1 MLSRAGRIVS
11 PYRLLLPLCFGVFI
25 AADDM
30 TVVVTLLPD
39 MMADLRVAP
48 SELDRASWSITGF
61 LIGFTA
67 AMPLMGRISDR
78 AGYRLAFLAALAVF
92 TLGSA
97 MVALSPQIPGWLY
110 GGLPEFNWLV
120 GMRVFQAIGGG
131 AMIPISIAA
140 VGELVDGRHRAIA
153 YGLVGASAE
162 AGGVFGPLW
171 GGGIT
176 TWLSWEWAFWLNIPL
191 TVFAALWIMRNPSGK
206 RNKHIKV
213 DVPAGLVFAAALALL
228 IVGLVRI
235 GEPDALMAISLAVT
249 AGLVVLLVAMNTRSP
264 DPLFPRPLFR
274 LVSFNFA
281 NITHFLVGAV
291 LIIGMVTVPLM
302 AATVF
307 GKTPIEGGLQLL
319 RMTVAIGA
327 AAVIG
332 GIITQRIGPRVPA
345 MVGLVVTSLGFLL
358 MSGWSVDIAEPAL
371 TMHLVITGLGIGLLV
386 SPIAETALFSVVDDQ
401 RGAASALITVSRMV
415 GMMAGL
421 AAMTALGTVHFQLLV
436 ADVPAFSPDPADQA
450 RNIETITNAGM
461 DVFTRF
467 YEYAAVLSA
476 LALVPAWLMTRKV
489 RPLASPSEG
498 DA

>member
-1 MLSRAGRIVS
+1 MLSRIGQTVS
-11 PYRLLLPLCFGVFI
+11 PYKLLIPLCFGVFI

-39 MMADLRVAP
+39 MMADLRVGV
-48 SELDRASWSITGF
+48 SELDRASWTITGF

-97 MVALSPQIPGWLY
+97 LVALSPQMPGWLY
-110 GGLPEFNWLV
+110 GGPPEFSWMV

-131 AMIPISIAA
+131 ALIPISIAA
-140 VGELVDGRHRAIA
+140 VGELVDARHRAIA

-191 TVFAALWIMRNPSGK
+191 TVAAAVWIMRNPPGK
-206 RNKHIKV
+206 RNKNVKV

-228 IVGLVRI
+228 TVGLVRI
-235 GEPDALMAISLAVT
+235 GRPDALMAISLAVT
-249 AGLVVLLVAMNTRSP
+249 AGLVVLLVVMNTRSR
-264 DPLFPRPLFR
+264 DALFPRPLFR
-274 LVSFNFA
+274 LPSFNFA
-281 NITHFLVGAV
+281 NTTHFLVGAV

-307 GKTPIEGGLQLL
+307 GKSPIEGGLQLL
-319 RMTVAIGA
+319 RMTVAIGVG
-327 AAVIG
+327 AVIG
-332 GIITQRIGPRVPA
+332 GIVTQRFGPRGPA

-358 MSGWSVDIAEPAL
+358 MSGWTVEVAEPML
-371 TMHLVITGLGIGLLV
+371 TVHLVITGLGLGLLV
-386 SPIAETALFSVVDDQ
+386 SPIAETALFRVVDYQ

-415 GMMAGL
+415 GMTAGL
-421 AAMTALGTVHFQLLV
+421 AVMTALGTVQFQQLV
-436 ADVPAFSPDPADQA
+436 ADVPAFSLDPDVQKQIVESA
-450 RNIETITNAGM
+450 TNAGM

-467 YEYAAVLSA
+467 YQYAAALSV
-476 LALVPAWLMTRKV
+476 LALVPAFLMTREL
-489 RPLASPSEG
+489 RR
-498 DA
+498 

>member
-1 MLSRAGRIVS
+1 MLSRIGQTVS

-39 MMADLRVAP
+39 MMADLRVGV
-48 SELDRASWSITGF
+48 SELDRASWTITGF

-97 MVALSPQIPGWLY
+97 LVALSPQMPGWLY
-110 GGLPEFNWLV
+110 GGPPEFSWMV

-131 AMIPISIAA
+131 ALIPISIAA
-140 VGELVDGRHRAIA
+140 VGELVDGRRRAIA

-191 TVFAALWIMRNPSGK
+191 TVAAAAWIMRNPPGK
-206 RNKHIKV
+206 RNKNVKV

-228 IVGLVRI
+228 TVGLVRI
-235 GEPDALMAISLAVT
+235 GRPDALMAISLALT
-249 AGLVVLLVAMNTRSP
+249 AGLVVLLVVMNTRSR
-264 DPLFPRPLFR
+264 DALFPRPLFR
-274 LVSFNFA
+274 LPSFNFA
-281 NITHFLVGAV
+281 NTTHFLVGAV

-307 GKTPIEGGLQLL
+307 GKSPIEGGLQLL
-319 RMTVAIGA
+319 RMTVAIGVG
-327 AAVIG
+327 AVIG
-332 GIITQRIGPRVPA
+332 GIVTQRFGPRGPV

-358 MSGWSVDIAEPAL
+358 MSGWTVDIAEPTL
-371 TMHLVITGLGIGLLV
+371 TAHLVITGLGLGMLV
-386 SPIAETALFSVVDDQ
+386 SPIAETALFRVVDYQ

-415 GMMAGL
+415 GMTAGL
-421 AAMTALGTVHFQLLV
+421 AAMTALGTVQFQQLV
-436 ADVPAFSPDPADQA
+436 ADVPAFSLDPDVQKQIVESA
-450 RNIETITNAGM
+450 TNAGM

-467 YEYAAVLSA
+467 YQYAAALSV
-476 LALVPAWLMTRKV
+476 LALVPAFLMTREV
-489 RPLASPSEG
+489 RR
-498 DA
+498 